1 MYACAATGNT
11 VNDSADIVLRVDGLT
26 KRYGD
31 ITAVDDL
38 SLAVRR
44 GEILGF
50 LGPNGAGK
58 TTTLKMLSGLL
69 RPDAGTIEV
78 DGQAVP
84 AGQMRGRRTLGVS
97 PQEIVVW
104 EMLTCL
110 EQLEFMG
117 AVYDM
122 EPAAAR
128 KKAVELL
135 DVFGLKDKSHRLART
150 LSGGMK
156 RRLNIA
162 LGLIHDPEILLLDE
176 PQAGLD
182 PQSRVLV
189 REYVGSLAGKMTVVV
204 TTHDMEEAEKLSH
217 RVCIIDAGK
226 LLVLDTVEGIKNT
239 LGEGDLCEVEISEDP
254 ETALLPHLD
263 QPARDN
269 ESLRV
274 VENTIRFTTTT
285 GAELLSDVLHT
296 VKTRNLQL
304 RHLRMRKTTLEDVFI
319 HLTGKG
325 LRE

>member
-1 MYACAATGNT
+1 MYAWAAVG
-11 VNDSADIVLRVDGLT
+11 DSMTDSSDIVLRVDGLT

-69 RPDAGTIEV
+69 RPDGGTIEI
-78 DGQAVP
+78 DGRTVP
-84 AGQMRGRRTLGVS
+84 AGQIRGRKTLGVS
-97 PQEIVVW
+97 PQEIVIW

-110 EQLEFMG
+110 EQLEFVG

-122 EPAAAR
+122 SPAAAR
-128 KKAVELL
+128 KKGLELL
-135 DVFGLKDKSHRLART
+135 DVLGLKDKSRRLAKT

-162 LGLIHDPEILLLDE
+162 LALIHEPEILLLDE

-189 REYVGSLAGKMTVVV
+189 REYVASLAGKMTVVV

-217 RVCIIDAGK
+217 RVCIIDAGR

-239 LGEGDLCEVEISEDP
+239 LGEGDLCEIEISEDP
-254 ETALLPHLD
+254 ASELLPHLD
-263 QPARDN
+263 QAARDN
-269 ESLRV
+269 DSLRL

-285 GAELLSDVLHT
+285 GAELLSDVLHA
-296 VKTRNLQL
+296 VRARNLHL